1 MPKSYMNQIDQ
12 IAKLPEWRDTPERE
26 EWLFALT
33 QKKPFHCGRIF
44 LIACVVWCVVFPV
57 ATRNIYNVFGG
68 PLIALLTVTILDIV
82 DMLKWRIAVC
92 RRHHR
97 RIWEWRWPH
106 RRDISKEIKSIMEQ
120 RSSSAGEYYV
130 ALWRTAEHGKIA
142 QSLCAVGNYPN
153 KAIYPQD
160 PLELFMFFAKDHGD
174 IDLDIEFQLQ
184 PFFKEYPQS
193 SDKLI
198 IPILDMLWI
207 KRTRFHFQFQ
217 DLVELCWREIY
228 GDVMKMS

>member
-12 IAKLPEWRDTPERE
+12 TAKLPEWRDMPERE
-26 EWLFALT
+26 EWLFALA
-33 QKKPFHCGRIF
+33 QKRPFHCGRIF
-44 LIACVVWCVVFPV
+44 LIACVFWSVVFPV
-57 ATRNIYNVFGG
+57 ATRNIYNVFWG

-92 RRHHR
+92 RRHR
-97 RIWEWRWPH
+97 RCIWELRWPH
-106 RRDISKEIKSIMEQ
+106 RRDISKEIKCIMEQ
-120 RSSSAGEYYV
+120 RPSSASEDYLS
-130 ALWRTAEHGKIA
+130 LWRTAEHGKIA
-142 QSLCAVGNYPN
+142 QSLCDVGNYPN

-184 PFFKEYPQS
+184 PFFKEYPQL

-217 DLVELCWREIY
+217 DFVELCWREMY
-228 GDVMKMS
+228 GSAMKTS